1 MLRQVL
7 FAKIHRAVVTACR
20 PDYIGSLT
28 IDPALL
34 EATGMVVNEKIL
46 VCDCENGE
54 RFETYIF
61 QGERGSGAIE
71 VNGAAALCTEVGHH
85 LLIMSFAAVT
95 PEELKAHRPKV
106 VICDERNRIAEL
118 LRYDPSPAMSAV
130 QAGRGGRAGGGDRS
144 GGA

>member
-1 MLRQVL
+1 
-7 FAKIHRAVVTACR
+7 
-20 PDYIGSLT
+20 
-28 IDPALL
+28 
-34 EATGMVVNEKIL
+34 
-46 VCDCENGE
+46 
-54 RFETYIF
+54 
-61 QGERGSGAIE
+61 
-71 VNGAAALCTEVGHH
+71 
-85 LLIMSFAAVT
+85 MSFAAVT